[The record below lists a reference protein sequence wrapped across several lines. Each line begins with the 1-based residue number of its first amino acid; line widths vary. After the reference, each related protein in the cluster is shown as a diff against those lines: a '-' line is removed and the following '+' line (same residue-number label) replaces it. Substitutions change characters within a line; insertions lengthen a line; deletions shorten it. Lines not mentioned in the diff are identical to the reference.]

1 MELDT
6 RLEDEDLDAF
16 FAIGDESDS
25 DVFYLT
31 RFKTINRPYAVL
43 RSSGATT
50 MLAFTPIDADAAA
63 DVAVADDVRELR
75 EFGFREKIR
84 NHGVE
89 TAYVEV
95 ISEFL
100 DQHAVER
107 VGIPKD
113 FPYGI
118 GASLSRKGYDLVTVR
133 GPLDGDRAVKSDW
146 ELQRLATAQNAAEA
160 ALEQAESVLRAA
172 DANADGEL
180 VYDSDPLTSERVKRV
195 LRVELA
201 KHDCNHY
208 SEEPAVVCGTDICDI
223 SERESGVLLA
233 DEPIEIKFMP
243 RHESGYY
250 GNLTRTFVVGDPA
263 DELVEMHEATKRAQD
278 AAMDLLSEGSGVR
291 SGDVHEA
298 IRDVYEQRGYE
309 TARDGTPESGF
320 VLEASA
326 HHTGLDVHELR
337 PIDARADAP
346 LRAGNVVAI
355 EPGVMD
361 PDVGG
366 TCLEDVVRITED
378 GYENLTSYHRS
389 LTG

>member
-1 MELDT
+1 MELDR
-6 RLEDEDLDAF
+6 RLEDGDLDAF

-31 RFKTINRPYAVL
+31 RFKSINRPYGVL
-43 RSSGATT
+43 RTPGATT

-63 DVAVADDVRELR
+63 DVSVADDVRELR
-75 EFGFREKIR
+75 EFGFREKIQS
-84 NHGVE
+84 HGVE

-100 DQHAVER
+100 DQNAVER
-107 VGIPKD
+107 VGISKE
-113 FPYGI
+113 FPHGI
-118 GASLSRKGYDLVTVR
+118 GTSLSQKGYDLETVR
-133 GPLDGDRAVKSDW
+133 GPVDGDRAVKSDW
-146 ELQRLATAQNAAEA
+146 EVERIATAQNAAEV

-172 DANADGEL
+172 DANSDGEL
-180 VYDSDPLTSERVKRV
+180 VYDGDPLTSERVKRI

-201 KHDCNHY
+201 KDDCNHY
-208 SEEPAVVCGTDICDI
+208 SEDPAVVCGTDICDI

-263 DELVEMHEATKRAQD
+263 DGLVEMHEATKRAQD
-278 AAMDLLSEGSGVR
+278 AAMNLLSEGSGVR
-291 SGDVHEA
+291 SGEIHET
-298 IRDVYEQRGYE
+298 ICDVYERRGYE
-309 TARDGTPESGF
+309 TPRDGPPESGF

-337 PIDARADAP
+337 PIDSHADAP
-346 LRAGNVVAI
+346 LRAGSVVAI

-361 PDVGG
+361 PEVGG
-366 TCLEDVVRITED
+366 TYLEDVVRVTED